1 MAGISS
7 RAAGKLQ
14 NKIGITGKELQ
25 SKEFSDGSGLE
36 QYDFGA
42 RFYDP
47 QIGRWHV
54 PDPLEEDEYAGD
66 EGEGNGWLAAEL
78 KQKFMPL
85 DGEDTREAMY
95 TTSGLSPENSA
106 IHYNMS
112 PYAYVLNNPTNF
124 IDPFG
129 LDTTKPKLVTLPE
142 VVVTATRKALDSW
155 WVRGLIWGGGLA
167 SMTLPKRLLGLP
179 VVGDASK
186 FYSPLAE
193 MWAKLDKRQFVDKAG
208 KTIKKYTHTRA
219 GKKFFTTSIGRYR
232 GRWASKILGRLAVY
246 YTVYDVFVNERVGE
260 AISLGA
266 KDFYDM
272 QEKARRGDVDQNG
285 WPIPIVCFTKGTLVY
300 GKNDFIPI
308 ENIKIGDSVYSYNV
322 EKNTVELSKVINT
335 LNRKTQG
342 LYEITAGKETIH
354 VTAEHPFYVIG
365 KGWVKAKDLQA
376 GYVLKSSDNKATVK
390 VNAIKEL
397 SKAVTVYN
405 MEVDGNHDY
414 FVTSST
420 ILVHNKNI
428 KEIKEQKPEK
438 LKSNKDE

>member
-7 RAAGKLQ
+7 KAAGKLQ

-66 EGEGNGWLAAEL
+66 EGEGNGWLAAEM

-129 LDTTKPKLVTLPE
+129 LDTTKPKVVTLPE
-142 VVVTATRKALDSW
+142 VVVTGTRKALDSW
-155 WVRGLIWGGGLA
+155 WVRGPIWGGGLA
-167 SMTLPKRLLGLP
+167 SMTLPKRLFGLP

-186 FYSPLAE
+186 YYSPLAE
-193 MWAKLDKRQFVDKAG
+193 MWAKFDKRQFIDKATG

-219 GKKFFTTSIGRYR
+219 GKKFTTTSIGRYR

-300 GKNDFIPI
+300 GKSDFIPI
-308 ENIKIGDSVYSYNV
+308 ENIKVGDSVYSYNV
-322 EKNTVELSKVINT
+322 EKDKVELSKVINT

-342 LYEITAGKETIH
+342 LYEITAGKEIIH
-354 VTAEHPFYVIG
+354 VTAEHPFYVVG
-365 KGWVKAKDLQA
+365 KGWVKAKDLHKKD
-376 GYVLKSSDNKATVK
+376 VLKSSHGKVHITSIKQLSETV
-390 VNAIKEL
+390 V
-397 SKAVTVYN
+397 VYN

-428 KEIKEQKPEK
+428 KEIKEQEPEK
-438 LKSNKDE
+438 LKSKNDE